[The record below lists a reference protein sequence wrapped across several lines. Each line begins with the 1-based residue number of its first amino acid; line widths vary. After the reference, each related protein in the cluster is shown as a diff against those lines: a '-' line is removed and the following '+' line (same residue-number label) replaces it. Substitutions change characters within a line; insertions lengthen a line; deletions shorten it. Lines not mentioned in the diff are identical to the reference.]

1 MIRTPLLLAAALAA
15 PAFPAAAHQAP
26 SGWRYD
32 AICCSNQDCRPI
44 SAREVEATARGWRIK
59 RTGALVPF
67 SQARQSK
74 DGAFHW
80 CTVDGSDNGKTICLY
95 APDMTN

>member
-1 MIRTPLLLAAALAA
+1 MIRPSLILLTALAI
-15 PAFPAAAHQAP
+15 PAIPADAHQAP
-26 SGWRYD
+26 AGWSYD
-32 AICCSNQDCRPI
+32 RICCSDQDCRPI

-67 SQARQSK
+67 SQARPSK

-80 CTVDGSDNGKTICLY
+80 CTVDGSDSGKTICLY
-95 APDMTN
+95 APDMTH